1 MNQILATLFFLKF
14 AHNDSLAI
22 GGVQTSEYIL
32 KLLQHKYPDFPI
44 KMTPYQAQEL
54 LYKYSYIP
62 ENFIE
67 ELKQFESFEGLAS
80 RDQIVDVPHPPL
92 VWIF

>member
-1 MNQILATLFFLKF
+1 LKF
-14 AHNDSLAI
+14 AHDDSLAI